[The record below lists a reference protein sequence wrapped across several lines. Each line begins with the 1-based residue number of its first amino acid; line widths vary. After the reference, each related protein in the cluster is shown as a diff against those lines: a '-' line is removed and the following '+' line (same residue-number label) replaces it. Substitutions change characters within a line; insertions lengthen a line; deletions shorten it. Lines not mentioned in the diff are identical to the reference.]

1 MGVMMILYFISALI
15 VTTHIPDK
23 VGERRTNPHP
33 SKEVCM
39 DIVRINYD
47 SIENGIKYQLGK
59 YFVKVLEMKCMTHN
73 EAVELNSK
81 LGH

>member
-1 MGVMMILYFISALI
+1 MMITMYFISALI
-15 VTTHIPDK
+15 VTTHTPNK
-23 VGERRTNPHP
+23 GWVQWTNPHP
-33 SKEVCM
+33 TKEVCM
-39 DIVRINYD
+39 DIVSVNYE
-47 SIENGIKYQLGK
+47 SIENGIKYQIGK